1 LGLETRQRGGLY
13 FYRKVREG
21 GRVVSEYAGSGAIGA
36 LYAALDGSTRAAQAA
51 ERAERRAQVEAER
64 AAERDA
70 RQLAAECQELAALA
84 LLAAGYHRH
93 KRQWRKRRYQPMGIT
108 GAHARL
114 GATLQEQARAELQR
128 RDAAKRVAVELPPLP
143 APGDY
148 SAEAR
153 RAIMARCNRADATPE
168 DVAAL
173 RTWLQANPQRLE
185 GGGMLRQALDNELR
199 KMQTTALGR
208 ELIDDDLLLRRRALG
223 YDTAPALE
231 RPLIDHLLLCETRL
245 GVIEQ
250 GYTHKWGD
258 SMSLE
263 TARFWEGRLN
273 AAQRRYLQAVE
284 TLARV
289 RRVRVELMKIAPDGS
304 AAAVAVEKPGR

>member
-1 LGLETRQRGGLY
+1 M
-13 FYRKVREG
+13 
-21 GRVVSEYAGSGAIGA
+21 SEYVGGGELAA
-36 LYAALDGSTRAAQAA
+36 LYAALDGSTRAAQAL

-64 AAERDA
+64 AAEREA
-70 RQLAAECQELAALA
+70 RQIAADCQELAALA
-84 LLAAGYHRH
+84 LLAAGYHQHR
-93 KRQWRKRRYQPMGIT
+93 RQWRKRRNAPMGIT
-108 GAHARL
+108 GSHARL
-114 GATLQEQARAELQR
+114 TRREAQREGGRATLLAP
-128 RDAAKRVAVELPPLP
+128 LPPLP

-173 RTWLQANPQRLE
+173 RAWLQANAQRLD
-185 GGGMLRQALDNELR
+185 GGGMLRQALDNEIR

-208 ELIDDDLLLRRRALG
+208 ELIDDDLQLRRRALG
-223 YDTAPALE
+223 YETAPALE

-304 AAAVAVEKPGR
+304 AEAVAVEKPGR